1 MVRQAEFLL
10 GPVGV
15 VDGGLRR
22 CRGCGYD
29 LPPDAR
35 ICPACG
41 FERTPYPA
49 GTFQRFRWVFEQEID
64 ATAKLV
70 LLALVSHDM
79 PGGMGVFPSHERL
92 ARMTGISRRSVIRA
106 LARLRQAGWV
116 ERYKGRRRD
125 GRQGSNWY
133 TIRQPGMI
141 PECQPV
147 TLARVT
153 QSHTKG

>member
-79 PGGMGVFPSHERL
+79 PGGGAGLVFPSQERL
-92 ARMTGISRRSVIRA
+92 ARMTGLGRRSVINA
-106 LARLRQAGWV
+106 LNRLERGGWIAREKTRRRGRQA
-116 ERYKGRRRD
+116 
-125 GRQGSNWY
+125 SNQY
-133 TIRQPGMI
+133 VIGPQY
-141 PECQPV
+141 
-147 TLARVT
+147 RVHEVH
-153 QSHTKG
+153 SDRVHEVHTKE